1 MITSVQYYHL
11 CSLFA
16 HLSREG
22 LEFEKDFVI
31 FYHFSFQVF
40 PSSSRLM
47 QQSCM
52 CTHLGLS
59 RTGTL
64 MTSTAS
70 PSWLTLIHGQ

>member
-40 PSSSRLM
+40 PSSS
-47 QQSCM
+47 
-52 CTHLGLS
+52 
-59 RTGTL
+59 
-64 MTSTAS
+64 
-70 PSWLTLIHGQ
+70 

>member
-31 FYHFSFQVF
+31 FCLFF
-40 PSSSRLM
+40 M
-47 QQSCM
+47 QFFK
-52 CTHLGLS
+52 
-59 RTGTL
+59 
-64 MTSTAS
+64 
-70 PSWLTLIHGQ
+70 IYD

>member
-22 LEFEKDFVI
+22 SEFEKDFVI

-40 PSSSRLM
+40 SK
-47 QQSCM
+47 QQLTDATIMYVYSPRVISIW
-52 CTHLGLS
+52 HLNDFNSLPF
-59 RTGTL
+59 
-64 MTSTAS
+64 MVQ
-70 PSWLTLIHGQ
+70 P